1 MAHHNLTSYLIS
13 KKFGWLCFLYFP
25 LWFNPKI
32 PFSSQ
37 LEEFSLL
44 MANDPDAKRLL
55 WFVFAASRGGLNRLK
70 IISKLKKNP
79 LNTNQL
85 AKELGLDYKAIQHH
99 IKVLG
104 KNNMITKVGEKYG
117 ITFFISTFLEV
128 NMESFEEIERKLD
141 KSK

>member
-1 MAHHNLTSYLIS
+1 
-13 KKFGWLCFLYFP
+13 
-25 LWFNPKI
+25 
-32 PFSSQ
+32 
-37 LEEFSLL
+37 

-70 IISKLKKNP
+70 IISKLKENP

-85 AKELGLDYKAIQHH
+85 AKELSLDYKAIQHH
-99 IKVLG
+99 IKVLE

-128 NMESFEEIERKLD
+128 NMESFEEIEGKLD